1 MPDTRI
7 ALIGAG
13 AIGRTHVRVAAETP
27 GVTLIAIADP
37 SPAAKT
43 LADEFGIAWYAD
55 HHALLGARPHG
66 APDGAIVATPNALHV
81 PVALDCI
88 AAGIPVLVEKPIAD
102 TVAEAQRLSDAAA
115 RAGVPLLVG
124 HHRRHNP
131 IIRRA
136 RELVRGGALG
146 RLVAASALSLFL
158 KPDAYFDVAWRRAPG
173 GGPVLINMI
182 HEIDLIRFVCGE
194 IVSVQAATSNAVR
207 GYAVEDTAATI
218 LRLDGGAIVTIT
230 QSDTA
235 ASPWSWDQTS
245 GESPTFFRTTA
256 DSHFIAGTD
265 GSLTLPSLGLWRYPH
280 ARGWEHP
287 IKEET
292 VAIERANPYAVQLR
306 HFAAVI
312 SGAAVPITSGPD
324 GTATLVATLAV
335 KRAAEQGTP
344 QVLTASATPAPA

>member
-13 AIGRTHVRVAAETP
+13 TIGRTHVRAAAETP
-27 GVTLIAIADP
+27 GAAIIGIADP

-43 LADEFGIAWYAD
+43 LAEEFGIAWHAD
-55 HHALLGARPHG
+55 HHALLATAR
-66 APDGAIVATPNALHV
+66 PDGAIVATPNALHV

-88 AAGIPVLVEKPIAD
+88 AAGVAVLVEKPIAD
-102 TVAEAQRLSDAAA
+102 TVTEARRLSDAATT
-115 RAGVPLLVG
+115 AGVALLVG

-146 RLVAASALSLFL
+146 QLVAASALSLFL
-158 KPDAYFDVAWRRAPG
+158 KPASYFAIPWRSAPG

-207 GYAVEDTAATI
+207 RYAVEDTAATI
-218 LRLDGGAIVTIT
+218 LRLDDGAIVTIM

-235 ASPWSWDQTS
+235 ASPWSWDQSS
-245 GESPTFFRTTA
+245 GESLTVFQTKA
-256 DSHFIAGTD
+256 DSHFITGTE
-265 GSLTLPSLGLWRYPH
+265 GSLTLPSLTLWRYPH
-280 ARGWEHP
+280 AKGWEHP
-287 IKEET
+287 IEQAT
-292 VAIERANPYAVQLR
+292 VAIERANPYAEQLR

-312 SGAAVPITSGPD
+312 RGEAAPLTSGPD
-324 GTATLVATLAV
+324 GTSTLAATLAV
-335 KRAAEQGTP
+335 HRAAEQGTP
-344 QVLTASATPAPA
+344 QVLTAPAAPALG